1 MKKLWLCMFLL
12 CSVLVSAQNKVN
24 AEDITELTF
33 FGVDFSLARV
43 YGADESG
50 EQFKTAFTGI
60 NNLIT
65 SEPKKYDVPKA
76 FPRKNVTVY
85 LKPSLALIPDI
96 DVSELFTSSNNYR
109 LSPEELAAQIRKLNT
124 DGFEGYGAVLVAGL
138 LDKGKARATYH
149 LIVFDIDTKEIVSD
163 RVFTEKAR
171 GFGLRNYWA
180 HSVYEVLKKAKK
192 N

>member
-12 CSVLVSAQNKVN
+12 CAVFVSAQQKV
-24 AEDITELTF
+24 EVDDITELTF

-65 SEPKKYDVPKA
+65 KEPKKYDVPKA

-85 LKPSLALIPDI
+85 LKPSLDLIPDI
-96 DVSELFTSSNNYR
+96 DVSELFTASNNYR
-109 LSPEELAAQIRKLNT
+109 ISPEALANQIRSLNT
-124 DGFEGYGAVLVAGL
+124 AGYEGYGAVLVAGL
-138 LDKGKARATYH
+138 LDKGQARATYH
-149 LIVFDIDTKEIVSD
+149 LVIFHIGTKEIVSD

-180 HSVYEVLKKAKK
+180 HSVYGVLKKAGKK
-192 N
+192 